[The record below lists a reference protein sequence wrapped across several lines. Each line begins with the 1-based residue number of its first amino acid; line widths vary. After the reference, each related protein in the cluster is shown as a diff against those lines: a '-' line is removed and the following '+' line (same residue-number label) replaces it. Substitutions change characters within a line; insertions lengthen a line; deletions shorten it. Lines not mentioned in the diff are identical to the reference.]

1 MTLFNYYRRHGVR
14 FTLVDL
20 HSTNKLAR
28 ADEIRQQ
35 QREFVYFIKECRN
48 KDRPIYWMDETSA
61 CYWAPLRKK
70 TWTQG

>member
-1 MTLFNYYRRHGVR
+1 MTLFNYYKRHGVR

-20 HSTNKLAR
+20 HSTNKPGR

-35 QREFVYFIKECRN
+35 QREFVYFIKECSC
-48 KDRPIYWMDETSA
+48 KHRPIYWMDETSA
-61 CYWAPLRKK
+61 CYWALLRKK